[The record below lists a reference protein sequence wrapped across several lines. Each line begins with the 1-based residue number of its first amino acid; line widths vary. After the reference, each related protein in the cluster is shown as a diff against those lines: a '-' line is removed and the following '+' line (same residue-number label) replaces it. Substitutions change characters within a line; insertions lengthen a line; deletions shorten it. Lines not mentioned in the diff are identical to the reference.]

1 MRLSR
6 ALAASAVVHVAL
18 LGSLLA
24 LAHPRLA
31 GSPPMRIA
39 LVGTPGAAAPPP
51 GGPGPDGP
59 ALHPSPPPVSHAP
72 ARPSPPRPATRHPR
86 PGDAHPDGTDSSG
99 SAEAGRVVAP
109 VTPVQSDAWMLA
121 APAEDGKASSPPGA
135 RPRRAPAP
143 DGVGVAAVTGAGPP
157 EGPDPASRSMRAPGG
172 PSSASAG
179 GSAPGV
185 PAGAP
190 SAVGARG
197 STPGASDGPASL
209 LAELSQRLAWSAERC
224 APASVVRSARRPVP
238 GVPLHFCLDASG
250 QPSEV
255 GLLGTTGSEQLDR
268 AARDCVVPGALP
280 LPPVP
285 GCYTVEVRFPTRG

>member
-1 MRLSR
+1 VRLSR
-6 ALAASAVVHVAL
+6 ALTASAVLHVAL
-18 LGSLLA
+18 LGGLLA

-31 GSPPMRIA
+31 AAPPMRIA

-59 ALHPSPPPVSHAP
+59 ALHPSPPAVSHAP

-86 PGDAHPDGTDSSG
+86 PGDAHPDGTDSAG
-99 SAEAGRVVAP
+99 RAEADRVVAL
-109 VTPVQSDAWMLA
+109 VTPVQSDVWMLA
-121 APAEDGKASSPPGA
+121 APAVDGKASSTPGA

-143 DGVGVAAVTGAGPP
+143 EGVGVAAVTGTGPP
-157 EGPDPASRSMRAPGG
+157 DGPDSASPSMRAPGG

-179 GSAPGV
+179 GTVSGV
-185 PAGAP
+185 PAGAT
-190 SAVGARG
+190 
-197 STPGASDGPASL
+197 STAGASDGPASL

-224 APASVVRSARRPVP
+224 APASVVRSSRRPVP

>member
-6 ALAASAVVHVAL
+6 ALGASAVVHVAL
-18 LGSLLA
+18 LGGLLA

-31 GSPPMRIA
+31 ASPPMRIA

-59 ALHPSPPPVSHAP
+59 ALHPSPPVVSQAP

-86 PGDAHPDGTDSSG
+86 PGDAHPDSADSSG
-99 SAEAGRVVAP
+99 SAEAGRAAAL
-109 VTPVQSDAWMLA
+109 VTPVQSDVWMLA
-121 APAEDGKASSPPGA
+121 APTDDGKASSPPGA
-135 RPRRAPAP
+135 HPRRAPAP
-143 DGVGVAAVTGAGPP
+143 EGVGVAAITGAGPP
-157 EGPDPASRSMRAPGG
+157 DGPD
-172 PSSASAG
+172 SASALGSAVTAPGAATG
-179 GSAPGV
+179 GSV
-185 PAGAP
+185 PA
-190 SAVGARG
+190 
-197 STPGASDGPASL
+197 GASDGPASL
-209 LAELSQRLAWSAERC
+209 LAALSQRLAWSAERC

-250 QPSEV
+250 QPSDV